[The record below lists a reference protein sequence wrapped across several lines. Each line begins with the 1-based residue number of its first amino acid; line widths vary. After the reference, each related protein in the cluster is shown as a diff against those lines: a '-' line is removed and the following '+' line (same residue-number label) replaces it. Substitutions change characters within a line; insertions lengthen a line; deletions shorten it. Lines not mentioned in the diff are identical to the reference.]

1 MDKEQMKSCCS
12 GQRSDSGNTAQ
23 SSCCCAGQ
31 SVVETQKILIEL
43 MYVDLTTCDRCMGT
57 DTSLDEAVAEV
68 SNLLKSTGREIEVRK
83 ILVETEQQAGEL
95 GFVSSPTIRINGQD
109 IQLDFKESLC
119 GCCGE
124 IVGEDI
130 DCRVWIWQ
138 GQEYTTPPK
147 AMLLDAILRHVYAPK
162 QEETKKME
170 QAVPDNLKR
179 FFAAKNSKNKRD

>member
-1 MDKEQMKSCCS
+1 MDKEQIKSCCA
-12 GQRSDSGNTAQ
+12 GQSADNDNERQ

-31 SVVETQKILIEL
+31 SAVETQKILIEL
-43 MYVDLTTCDRCMGT
+43 MYVDLTTCDRCIGT
-57 DTSLDEAVAEV
+57 DNSLDEAVAEA
-68 SNLLKSTGREIEVRK
+68 SNLLKSTGREIKVRK
-83 ILVETEQQAGEL
+83 ILVETEQQAEEL

-124 IVGEDI
+124 IAGKDV

-138 GQEYTTPPK
+138 GKEYTTPPK
-147 AMLLDAILRHVYAPK
+147 AMLLDAVLRGVYAPK
-162 QEETKKME
+162 QEKPKKME

-179 FFAAKNSKNKRD
+179 FFAAKNRRD